1 MEIFQA
7 TIEDL
12 EGVSNQFNLYRM
24 FYQQAS
30 DIEGAKI
37 YIKNRLE
44 NKESIIFVVKDKNR
58 YVGFT
63 QLYPTF
69 SSISMKRAWILN
81 DLYVDAVARKQGV
94 GEMLLQKAKDYAVE
108 TEAKSISLS
117 TAPDNYAAQRLYEKN
132 GYVKDSQF
140 YQYELNLIKE
150 Y

>member
-30 DIEGAKI
+30 DIEGAKT

-140 YQYELNLIKE
+140 YQYELNLI
-150 Y
+150 

>member
-12 EGVSNQFNLYRM
+12 EGVSNQFNFYRM

-30 DIEGAKI
+30 DIEGAKT
-37 YIKNRLE
+37 YIKSRIE
-44 NKESIIFVVKDKNR
+44 NKESVIFVVKDEHK

-69 SSISMKRAWILN
+69 SSVSMKRTWLLN
-81 DLYVDAVARKQGV
+81 DLYVDATARKQGV

-117 TAPDNYAAQRLYEKN
+117 TAVDNHAAQRLYEKN
-132 GYVKDSQF
+132 GYVKDSEF
-140 YQYELNLIKE
+140 YQYELSLI
-150 Y
+150 

>member
-24 FYQQAS
+24 FYLQAS
-30 DIEGAKI
+30 DIEGAKT

-44 NKESIIFVVKDKNR
+44 NKESVIFVVKDKQR

-69 SSISMKRAWILN
+69 SSISMKKTWILN
-81 DLYVDAVARKQGV
+81 DLYVDATARKQGV

-117 TAPDNYAAQRLYEKN
+117 TAPDNHAAQRLYEKN

-140 YQYELNLIKE
+140 YQYELSLI
-150 Y
+150 